1 LKKGDLGGF
10 KNQQWEGIFGKRYI
24 FGHLG
29 RRKTPMG
36 LTELLREKRPEILKI
51 AAKHGAYNVRIF
63 GSVARGEADEAS
75 DVDILVDAGP
85 ETSSWFPAGLIIDL
99 EELMGCEVDVVTEG
113 ALHWYIKDQ
122 VLQEAVPL

>member
-1 LKKGDLGGF
+1 
-10 KNQQWEGIFGKRYI
+10 
-24 FGHLG
+24 
-29 RRKTPMG
+29 MG
-36 LTELLREKRPEILKI
+36 LTELLREKRQELLTI
-51 AAKHGAYNVRIF
+51 AAKPGAYNVRLF
-63 GSVARGEADEAS
+63 GSVARGEAGPES